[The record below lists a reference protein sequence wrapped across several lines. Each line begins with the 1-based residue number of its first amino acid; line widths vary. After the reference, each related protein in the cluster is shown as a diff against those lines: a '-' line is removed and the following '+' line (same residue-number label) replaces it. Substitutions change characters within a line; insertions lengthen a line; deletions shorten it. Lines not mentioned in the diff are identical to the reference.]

1 MLTESALTLDQR
13 SFSKCL
19 YLPIQRH
26 KSIEGHRDS
35 IITLYFSTILDD
47 LYDESD
53 YNEDESDYNEDESDY
68 NEDESDYNED
78 ESDYNED
85 ESDYNEDESGYDDS
99 HEGDRYQRERDQNA
113 YDELDDYE
121 GDLCNDDQYETAFGF
136 DDDQEEE
143 EDY

>member
-26 KSIEGHRDS
+26 NHIEGHRES

-78 ESDYNED
+78 ESGYD
-85 ESDYNEDESGYDDS
+85 EDESGYDDS